1 MRFSGPLK
9 ENYMFRRLYNRGTSA
24 ANAYLVLYVRRNG
37 SEKNRVGITVSGKLG
52 HAVERNLIRRRL
64 REIYRINESRF
75 APGWDLVVVARTR
88 AMTAEFSKLQR
99 AYLSLAGKLNILKQE
114 EPNNG

>member
-52 HAVERNLIRRRL
+52 KAVERNLIRRRL
-64 REIYRINESRF
+64 REIYRTNEDRF
-75 APGWDLVVVARTR
+75 LPGWDLVVVARTR

-114 EPNNG
+114 EPHNG